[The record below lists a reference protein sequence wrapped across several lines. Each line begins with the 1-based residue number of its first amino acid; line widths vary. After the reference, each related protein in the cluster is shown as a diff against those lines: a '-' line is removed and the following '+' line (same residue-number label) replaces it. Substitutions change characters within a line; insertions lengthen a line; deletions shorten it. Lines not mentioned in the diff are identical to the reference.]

1 MNDQRQVIDD
11 VETLGRLIRDARKA
25 QGLTQQEFA
34 DVAGVGVRFLS
45 EVERGKETAEVG
57 LVFKVLA
64 MAGFDLHVE
73 HRSHGSPFAHL
84 IDDPQGSPWQ

>member
-1 MNDQRQVIDD
+1 MNDQRQLIND

-57 LVFKVLA
+57 LVLKVLA
-64 MAGFDLHVE
+64 MAGFDLLVE
-73 HRSHGSPFAHL
+73 HRSHRSPFAHL
-84 IDDPQGSPWQ
+84 IDDPQGSS